1 MKKSFFQWTYNVNIY
16 LLKYS
21 IIYFVL
27 SLVLYT
33 LSHFFSTQIFSKE
46 SVKMINDILLKIR
59 IVSTSL
65 GFAHI
70 FSFIV
75 LICIEVSIRIVKDSI
90 NNYFKSIYQTVKLRH
105 FLRQRNFAEQVQS
118 SNTICNPTILTFNK
132 SVSKCSVDIRKE
144 HIVVFLK
151 YPKTQQAQ
159 KLFKEMETHIKE
171 EISSY
176 NTNYYFSA
184 PTRTGSHLWFTGTKR

>member
-16 LLKYS
+16 FLKYS

-27 SLVLYT
+27 SLVLYI
-33 LSHFFSTQIFSKE
+33 FSYSFSIQIFAEEFVEWVIDK
-46 SVKMINDILLKIR
+46 LLKA
-59 IVSTSL
+59 STISISL
-65 GFAHI
+65 GVAHV
-70 FSFIV
+70 FSLTILVCFE
-75 LICIEVSIRIVKDSI
+75 LSIRIVTDSI

-105 FLRQRNFAEQVQS
+105 FLRQRSFTEQGQS
-118 SNTICNPTILTFNK
+118 SNTICNSTISTFNK
-132 SVSKCSVDIRKE
+132 SVSKCIVDIRKE

-159 KLFKEMETHIKE
+159 KIFKEMETHVKE

-176 NTNYYFSA
+176 NQNYYFSA
-184 PTRTGSHLWFTGTKR
+184 PTRLRNQLWFNGTKR